1 MNIISMIKEVITK
14 LFDKKSVAEKLGV
27 TIAVSQDMTNAIR
40 LWADLYEGKAPWL
53 NENVRSK
60 RLAYAVTHEMARLVT
75 LEMSSGLSGGKRTGY
90 LAPFYDKVVADAPVF
105 VEKACAMGG
114 VMLKPFITPSGISTA
129 YVQADS
135 FFPTA
140 FDSSGNI
147 TGCIFVERKTVG
159 KRYYTRLE
167 YHNFAAGGEY
177 TVLNKAYV
185 SESSSDLGRN
195 ISLSSIPEWSELQ
208 EETVLTANRPLFS
221 YFRMPGANRID
232 SSSPL
237 GVSIFSDAIGAMQ
250 DADEQYSRLLWEFEG
265 SELAIYA
272 DETALE
278 HQDGKVKMPKLNKR
292 LMRGIDQTDL
302 YEVFSPNIREQSI
315 LNGLDAILRDVEYLS
330 GLAYGTLS
338 KQTETAKTATEIK
351 ASRQRSYCTVHAIQ
365 TALEYALTDYIGV
378 LNDLCDLYRLAPSD
392 KVEVSF
398 DFDDSL
404 VTDAETQQ
412 KIWLQ
417 EVAAGLMQPYEYRMR
432 QYGETEEQA
441 KAMLPQ
447 AFEGDE

>member
-75 LEMSSGLSGGKRTGY
+75 LEMSSGLSGGKRAGY

-167 YHNFAAGGEY
+167 YHNFTAGEY

-185 SESSSDLGRN
+185 SESSSDLGR
-195 ISLSSIPEWSELQ
+195 S
-208 EETVLTANRPLFS
+208 
-221 YFRMPGANRID
+221 
-232 SSSPL
+232 
-237 GVSIFSDAIGAMQ
+237 
-250 DADEQYSRLLWEFEG
+250 
-265 SELAIYA
+265 
-272 DETALE
+272 
-278 HQDGKVKMPKLNKR
+278 
-292 LMRGIDQTDL
+292 
-302 YEVFSPNIREQSI
+302 
-315 LNGLDAILRDVEYLS
+315 
-330 GLAYGTLS
+330 
-338 KQTETAKTATEIK
+338 
-351 ASRQRSYCTVHAIQ
+351 
-365 TALEYALTDYIGV
+365 
-378 LNDLCDLYRLAPSD
+378 
-392 KVEVSF
+392 
-398 DFDDSL
+398 
-404 VTDAETQQ
+404 
-412 KIWLQ
+412 
-417 EVAAGLMQPYEYRMR
+417 
-432 QYGETEEQA
+432 
-441 KAMLPQ
+441 
-447 AFEGDE
+447 

>member
-75 LEMSSGLSGGKRTGY
+75 LEMSSELSGGKRTGY

-167 YHNFAAGGEY
+167 YHNFTADEY

-185 SESSSDLGRN
+185 SENSSDLGRN

-278 HQDGKVKMPKLNKR
+278 HQDGKVRMPKLNKR

-365 TALEYALTDYIGV
+365 TALEHALTDYIGV
-378 LNDLCDLYRLAPSD
+378 LNDLCDLYKLAPSD

-441 KAMLPQ
+441 KSMLPS
-447 AFEGDE
+447 AFEGDG

>member
-1 MNIISMIKEVITK
+1 MNILSAIKEVISK
-14 LFDKKSVAEKLGV
+14 LFDKKTVADKLGV
-27 TIAVSQDMTNAIR
+27 SIAMSQSMTDAIK
-40 LWADLYEGKAPWL
+40 LWSDLYEGKAPWL
-53 NENVRSK
+53 NDDVHSK

-75 LEMSSGLSGGKRTGY
+75 LEMSSELNGGKRAEY
-90 LAPFYDKVVADAPVF
+90 LSPFYSKLIADAPVF

-114 VMLKPFITPSGISTA
+114 IMLKPYLTPNGIATA
-129 YVQADS
+129 YIQADS

-147 TGCIFVERKTVG
+147 TGCIFTERKIVG

-167 YHNFAAGGEY
+167 YHSFSAGSY
-177 TVLNKAYV
+177 TVINKAYM
-185 SESSSDLGRN
+185 SENASELGRS
-195 ISLSSIPEWSELQ
+195 ISLANIPEWAQLQ
-208 EETVLTANRPLFS
+208 EETNFTANRPLFS
-221 YFRMPGANRID
+221 YFKMPGANRID

-237 GVSIFSDAIGAMQ
+237 GVSIFSDAVGAMQ

-265 SELAIYA
+265 SELAVFV

-278 HQDGKVKMPKLNKR
+278 HKDGKVSAPKLNKR
-292 LMRGIDQTDL
+292 LMRGLDQENL
-302 YEVFSPNIREQSI
+302 YEVFSPNIREQSL

-338 KQTETAKTATEIK
+338 KQTDTAKTATEIK

-365 TALEYALTDYIGV
+365 TALEKALTDYIGV
-378 LNDLCDLYRLAPSD
+378 LDDLCTLYNLAPAD
-392 KVEVSF
+392 KLEASF
-398 DFDDSL
+398 NFDDSL

-417 EVAAGLMQPYEYRMR
+417 EVSAGLMQPYEYRMR

-441 KAMLPQ
+441 KKMLPA
-447 AFEGDE
+447 AFEGEE

>member
-40 LWADLYEGKAPWL
+40 LWAALYEGKAPWL

-75 LEMSSGLSGGKRTGY
+75 LEMSSGLSGGKRAGY

-365 TALEYALTDYIGV
+365 TALEHALTDYIGV
-378 LNDLCDLYRLAPSD
+378 LNDLCDLYKLAPSD

-441 KAMLPQ
+441 KAMLPS

>member
-1 MNIISMIKEVITK
+1 MNILSMIKEVITK
-14 LFDKKSVAEKLGV
+14 LLDKKSVAEKLGV
-27 TIAVSQDMTNAIR
+27 TIAVSQDMTSAIR
-40 LWADLYEGKAPWL
+40 LWSDLYEGKAPWL

-75 LEMSSGLSGGKRTGY
+75 LEMSSELSGGRRAEY

-114 VMLKPFITPSGISTA
+114 VMLKPFITPNGISTA

-147 TGCIFVERKTVG
+147 TGCIFVERKIVG

-167 YHNFAAGGEY
+167 YHNFTAGEY
-177 TVLNKAYV
+177 TVLNKSYV
-185 SESSSDLGRN
+185 SESSSDLGRS
-195 ISLSSIPEWSELQ
+195 ISLSSVPEWSELQ
-208 EETVLTANRPLFS
+208 EETVFTANRPLFS

-278 HQDGKVKMPKLNKR
+278 HKDGKVKMPKLNKR

-365 TALEYALTDYIGV
+365 TALEHALTDYIGV
-378 LNDLCDLYRLAPSD
+378 LNDLCDLYKLAPSD

-441 KAMLPQ
+441 KAMLPS

>member
-1 MNIISMIKEVITK
+1 MNILSAIKEVISK
-14 LFDKKSVAEKLGV
+14 LFDKKTVSEKLGV
-27 TIAVSQDMTNAIR
+27 SIAMSRSMTDAIK
-40 LWADLYEGKAPWL
+40 LWSDLYEGKASWL
-53 NENVRSK
+53 NDDVRSK

-75 LEMSSGLSGGKRTGY
+75 LEMSSELNGGKRAEF
-90 LAPFYDKVVADAPVF
+90 LSPFYGKLIADAPVF

-114 VMLKPFITPSGISTA
+114 IMLKPYLTPSGIATA
-129 YVQADS
+129 YIQADS

-147 TGCIFVERKTVG
+147 TGCIFTERKIVG

-167 YHNFAAGGEY
+167 YHSFSAGSY
-177 TVLNKAYV
+177 TVINKAYM
-185 SESSSDLGRN
+185 SENASELGRS
-195 ISLSSIPEWSELQ
+195 ISLANVPEWAQLQ
-208 EETVLTANRPLFS
+208 EETNFTANRPLFS
-221 YFRMPGANRID
+221 YFKMPGANRID

-237 GVSIFSDAIGAMQ
+237 GVSIFSDAVGAME
-250 DADEQYSRLLWEFEG
+250 DADKQYSRLLWEFEG
-265 SELAIYA
+265 SELAVFA

-278 HQDGKVKMPKLNKR
+278 HKDGKVSAPKLNKR
-292 LMRGIDQTDL
+292 LMRGLDQENL
-302 YEVFSPNIREQSI
+302 YEVFSPNIREQSL

-338 KQTETAKTATEIK
+338 KQTDTAKTATEIK

-365 TALEYALTDYIGV
+365 TALKKALTDYIGV
-378 LNDLCDLYRLAPSD
+378 LDDLCTLYELAPAD
-392 KVEVSF
+392 KLEASF
-398 DFDDSL
+398 NFDDSL

-441 KAMLPQ
+441 KKMLPA

>member
-1 MNIISMIKEVITK
+1 MNILSAIKEVISK
-14 LFDKKSVAEKLGV
+14 LFDKKTVADKLGV
-27 TIAVSQDMTNAIR
+27 SIAMSQSMTDAIK
-40 LWADLYEGKAPWL
+40 LWSDLYEGNAPWIS
-53 NENVRSK
+53 ENVHSK

-75 LEMSSGLSGGKRTGY
+75 LEMSSELNGGKRAEY
-90 LAPFYDKVVADAPVF
+90 LSPFYSKVIADAPVL
-105 VEKACAMGG
+105 VEKSCAMGG
-114 VMLKPFITPSGISTA
+114 IMLKPYLTPSGIATA
-129 YVQADS
+129 YIQADS

-147 TGCIFVERKTVG
+147 TGCVFTERKIVG
-159 KRYYTRLE
+159 KQYYTRLE
-167 YHNFAAGGEY
+167 YHSFTPADY
-177 TVLNKAYV
+177 TVINRAYV
-185 SESSSDLGRN
+185 SDKASELGR
-195 ISLSSIPEWSELQ
+195 SVALSNIPEWAQLQ
-208 EETVLTANRPLFS
+208 EETHFTASRPLFS
-221 YFRMPGANRID
+221 YFKMPGANRID

-237 GVSIFSDAIGAMQ
+237 GVSIFSDAVGAMQ

-265 SELAIYA
+265 SELAVFA

-278 HQDGKVKMPKLNKR
+278 HKDGKVSAPKLNKR
-292 LMRGIDQTDL
+292 LMRGLDKENL
-302 YEVFSPNIREQSI
+302 YEVFSPNIREQSL

-330 GLAYGTLS
+330 GLAYGTIS
-338 KQTETAKTATEIK
+338 KQTDTAKTATEIK

-365 TALEYALTDYIGV
+365 TALQNALTDYIGV
-378 LNDLCDLYRLAPSD
+378 LDNLCTLYELAPAD
-392 KVEVSF
+392 KLEASF

-441 KAMLPQ
+441 KKMLPD

>member
-75 LEMSSGLSGGKRTGY
+75 LEMSSELSGGKRTGY

-441 KAMLPQ
+441 KSMLPQ

>member
-1 MNIISMIKEVITK
+1 MNILSAIKEVISK
-14 LFDKKSVAEKLGV
+14 LFDKKTISEKLGV
-27 TIAVSQDMTNAIR
+27 SIAVSQSMTNAIK
-40 LWADLYEGKAPWL
+40 LWSNLYEGNAPWL
-53 NENVRSK
+53 SENVRSK

-75 LEMSSGLSGGKRTGY
+75 LEMSSELSGGKRAEY
-90 LAPFYDKVVADAPVF
+90 LSPFYHKIISDAPVF

-114 VMLKPFITPSGISTA
+114 IMLKPYLTPSGIATA
-129 YVQADS
+129 YIQADS

-147 TGCIFVERKTVG
+147 TGCIFTERKVIG
-159 KRYYTRLE
+159 KRYFTRLE
-167 YHNFAAGGEY
+167 YHSFTPAKY
-177 TVLNKAYV
+177 TVINKAYV
-185 SESSSDLGRN
+185 SESGSELGRS
-195 ISLSSIPEWSELQ
+195 IALSNLPEWAQLQ
-208 EETVLTANRPLFS
+208 EETNFTANRPLFS
-221 YFRMPGANRID
+221 YFKMPGANRID

-237 GVSIFSDAIGAMQ
+237 GVSIFSDAIGAME

-265 SELAIYA
+265 SELAVFA

-278 HQDGKVKMPKLNKR
+278 HKDGKVSAPKLNKR
-292 LMRGIDQTDL
+292 LMRGLDQENL
-302 YEVFSPNIREQSI
+302 YEVFSPNIREQSL

-338 KQTETAKTATEIK
+338 KQNDTAKTATEIK

-365 TALEYALTDYIGV
+365 TALQNALTDYIGV
-378 LNDLCDLYRLAPSD
+378 LDFLCSLYNLAPAD
-392 KVEVSF
+392 KIEASF

-441 KAMLPQ
+441 KKMLPA

>member
-75 LEMSSGLSGGKRTGY
+75 LEMSSELSGGKRTGY

-365 TALEYALTDYIGV
+365 TALEHALTDYIGV

>member
-1 MNIISMIKEVITK
+1 MNILSMIKEVISK

-27 TIAVSQDMTNAIR
+27 TIAVSQNMMNAIH
-40 LWADLYEGKAPWL
+40 LWSELYEGRAPWL

-75 LEMSSGLSGGKRTGY
+75 LEMSSELSGGKRAEY
-90 LAPFYDKVVADAPVF
+90 LSPFYRKVVADAPIF

-114 VMLKPFITPSGISTA
+114 VMLKPFITPDGISTA

-147 TGCIFVERKTVG
+147 TGCIFTERKTVG
-159 KRYYTRLE
+159 RKYYTRLE
-167 YHNFAAGGEY
+167 YHSFSSGTY
-177 TVLNKAYV
+177 TVLNRAYI
-185 SESSSDLGRN
+185 SESASELGRN
-195 ISLSSIPEWSELQ
+195 ISLSSVPEWSELQ
-208 EETVLTANRPLFS
+208 EETILTATRPFFS

-232 SSSPL
+232 GSSPL
-237 GVSIFSDAIGAMQ
+237 GTSIFSDAIGAMQ

-265 SELAIYA
+265 SELAVYA

-278 HQDGKVKMPKLNKR
+278 HKDGKVNMPKLNKR

-302 YEVFSPNIREQSI
+302 YEVFSPNIREQSL

-338 KQTETAKTATEIK
+338 KQTDTAKTATEIK

-365 TALEYALTDYIGV
+365 TALENALTDHIGV
-378 LNDLCDLYRLAPSD
+378 LDELCTLYGLAPAD
-392 KVEVSF
+392 KVDVSF

-441 KAMLPQ
+441 KKMLPP

>member
-75 LEMSSGLSGGKRTGY
+75 LEMSSGLSGGKRAGY

-147 TGCIFVERKTVG
+147 TGCIFVERKTIG

-195 ISLSSIPEWSELQ
+195 ISLSNVPEWSELQ
-208 EETVLTANRPLFS
+208 EETVFTTNRPLFS

-237 GVSIFSDAIGAMQ
+237 GVSIFSDTIGAMQ

-365 TALEYALTDYIGV
+365 TALEHALTDYIGV

>member
-75 LEMSSGLSGGKRTGY
+75 LEMSSELSGGKRTGY

-237 GVSIFSDAIGAMQ
+237 GVSIFSDTIGAMQ

-365 TALEYALTDYIGV
+365 TALEHALTDYIGV

>member
-75 LEMSSGLSGGKRTGY
+75 LEMSSELSGGKRTGY

>member
-1 MNIISMIKEVITK
+1 MNILSAIKEVISK
-14 LFDKKSVAEKLGV
+14 LFDKKTISEKLGV
-27 TIAVSQDMTNAIR
+27 SIAVSQSMTNAIK
-40 LWADLYEGKAPWL
+40 LWSDLYEGKAPWL
-53 NENVRSK
+53 NDNVRSK

-75 LEMSSGLSGGKRTGY
+75 LEMSSELSGGKRAEY
-90 LAPFYDKVVADAPVF
+90 LSPFYGKVVSDAPVF

-114 VMLKPFITPSGISTA
+114 IMLKPFITAEGIATA

-147 TGCIFVERKTVG
+147 TGCIFVDRKIIG
-159 KRYYTRLE
+159 KRYFTHVE
-167 YHNFAAGGEY
+167 YHSFISSYY
-177 TVLNKAYV
+177 TVVNRAYM
-185 SESSSDLGRN
+185 SESASELGRN
-195 ISLSSIPEWSELQ
+195 VSLSNIPEWAELQ
-208 EETVLTANRPLFS
+208 EETHLKANRPLFS
-221 YFRMPGANRID
+221 YFKMPGANRID

-237 GVSIFSDAIGAMQ
+237 GVSIFSDAVGAMQ

-265 SELAIYA
+265 SELAVFA

-278 HQDGKVKMPKLNKR
+278 HKDGKVSTPKLNKR
-292 LMRGIDQTDL
+292 LMRGLDQENL
-302 YEVFSPNIREQSI
+302 YEVFSPNIREQSL

-338 KQTETAKTATEIK
+338 KQTDTAKTATEIK

-365 TALEYALTDYIGV
+365 TALQNALTDYIDV
-378 LNDLCDLYRLAPSD
+378 LGILCSLYNLAPKD

-417 EVAAGLMQPYEYRMR
+417 EVSAGIMSAYEYRMR

-441 KAMLPQ
+441 KKMLPA
-447 AFEGDE
+447 AFAEGEE